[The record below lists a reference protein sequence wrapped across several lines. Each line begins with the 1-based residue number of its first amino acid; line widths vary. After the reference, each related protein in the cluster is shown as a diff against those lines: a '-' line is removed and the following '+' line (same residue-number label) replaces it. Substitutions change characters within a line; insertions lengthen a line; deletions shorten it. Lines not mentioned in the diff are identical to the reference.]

1 MFKRNVLT
9 IDDVLQKTL
18 RKGGLETPMLQ
29 THVLESWGKVAGTMV
44 EQYTTDKYIKN
55 QVLHVHLSS
64 PALRSELSMK
74 RTELVNKLN
83 AEAGASVIIDI
94 CFY

>member
-9 IDDVLQKTL
+9 IDKVLQKTL
-18 RKGGLETPMLQ
+18 RSGGLETPLQQ

-44 EQYTTDKYIKN
+44 ERYTTGKYIKN
-55 QVLHVHLSS
+55 QVLHIQLSS
-64 PALRSELSMK
+64 PALRSDLSMR

-83 AEAGASVIIDI
+83 AEAGARIIIDI